1 MQDRRFDMLYFLL
14 RHGDVTA
21 RQLAERFEVSLRTV
35 YRDVEALSAAGV
47 PIYAE
52 PGRNGGI
59 RLQKGYVMDRLM
71 LSRQEQGDILAAL
84 QSLSATN
91 YPMDRRVM
99 GKLAALFGR
108 TEQPWIDVDFSDWS
122 DQHRDVFTLLRAA
135 IMEKRAV
142 AFDYFGR
149 DGVRTHRVVEP
160 LQLRFKSKAWYLH
173 AFCRSAQDLRTFRLT
188 RIDGL
193 ELLGEH
199 FERSL
204 PEVAPAGFEAYGA
217 PCHPLTRLRID
228 GALTYRVLDEF
239 DPGQAVRNAD
249 GSYTVEARFPVDEW
263 LVGYVLSFGAGAE
276 VLEPA
281 ELRRAVAAEI
291 RKMSSKYENVDRQV
305 SDFVCYSD
313 SIPKNKE
320 GHNMENNMKFCQSCA
335 IPMDKPELH
344 GTNADGTPSEDYCC
358 YCYQA
363 GKFTADCTMEQ
374 MIEECAVIMEREV
387 PGMTQDAARAQMQA
401 IFPQLKRWKKEA

>member
-1 MQDRRFDMLYFLL
+1 MQDRRFDMLYYLL

-59 RLQKGYVMDRLM
+59 RLQQGYVMDRLM

-84 QSLSATN
+84 QSLSAAN
-91 YPMDRRVM
+91 YPMDGRVM

-142 AFDYFGR
+142 EFDYFGR
-149 DGVRTHRVVEP
+149 DGAKSHRVAEP

-173 AFCRSAQDLRTFRLT
+173 AYCRNARDLRTFRLT

-193 ELLGEH
+193 ELLSEH

-204 PEVAPAGFEAYGA
+204 PEGTPTGFEQYGA
-217 PCHPLTRLRID
+217 PCYPLTRLRID
-228 GALTYRVLDEF
+228 GALAYRVLDEF
-239 DPGQAVRNAD
+239 GPEQAVRGAD
-249 GSYTVEARFPVDEW
+249 GCYTVEARFPVDEW

-276 VLEPA
+276 VLEPP
-281 ELRRAVAAEI
+281 ELREAVAVEI
-291 RKMSSKYENVDRQV
+291 QKMSERYGNVDRQL
-305 SDFVCYSD
+305 SGFVCYTD
-313 SIPKNKE
+313 GIPKNKE
-320 GHNMENNMKFCQSCA
+320 ELNMENNTRFCQSCA
-335 IPMDKPELH
+335 MPMDKPELR
-344 GTNADGTPSEDYCC
+344 GTNADGTASEDYCC
-358 YCYQA
+358 YCYKA

-374 MIEECAVIMEREV
+374 MIEECAGIMAREV
-387 PGMTQDAARAQMQA
+387 PGMTADAARAQMQA
-401 IFPQLKRWKKEA
+401 IFPQLKRWKKED